1 MIELSVVSCKVPY
14 KSNMKIHKLLMV
26 FFCFQLAKSQVRT
39 VMFKAK
45 KNSGFYASS
54 TSPAAT
60 IVSIYFSKP
69 FKNLLYSLSVDINAL
84 RTRAVKATN
93 SRIKNAVLEDF
104 KEQMTWLLLR
114 HSLQR
119 WTVGTHLGFMT

>member
-1 MIELSVVSCKVPY
+1 M
-14 KSNMKIHKLLMV
+14 
-26 FFCFQLAKSQVRT
+26 
-39 VMFKAK
+39 
-45 KNSGFYASS
+45 
-54 TSPAAT
+54 
-60 IVSIYFSKP
+60 
-69 FKNLLYSLSVDINAL
+69 YSLNVDTNAL

-93 SRIKNAVLEDF
+93 SKTKNVVLEDF